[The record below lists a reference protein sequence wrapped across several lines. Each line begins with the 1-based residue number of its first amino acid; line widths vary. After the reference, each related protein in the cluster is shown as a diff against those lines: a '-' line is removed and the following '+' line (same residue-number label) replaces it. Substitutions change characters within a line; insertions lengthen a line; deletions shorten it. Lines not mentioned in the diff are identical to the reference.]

1 MSSEYHCHQ
10 QVHPAFEQDSRN
22 WTPNEPHSEDD
33 LDRIDE
39 NREYKFLSDDSDCYE
54 QISYNFGA
62 VYELQ
67 HLSDGEQVAP
77 EEEDTVYAASSSSEQ
92 V

>member
-22 WTPNEPHSEDD
+22 RTPNEPHSEDD

-62 VYELQ
+62 VYEQ
-67 HLSDGEQVAP
+67 HLSDGEQGAT